1 MSDQFSAAVAAANDS
16 LARAAAAR
24 AEEERAAEAVESMLG
39 VRRVLISRV
48 ESLDADAP
56 PEALAAGHR
65 GMEEPRP
72 ARPSRPPAIWPADSM
87 PAVKGIERRKRDRAR
102 TGRSGPCA

>member
-48 ESLDADAP
+48 ESLDVDAP
-56 PEALAAGHR
+56 PEALAAVV
-65 GMEEPRP
+65 EEWKSLDPLDHPAARDLDPDVSMRP
-72 ARPSRPPAIWPADSM
+72 
-87 PAVKGIERRKRDRAR
+87 
-102 TGRSGPCA
+102 